1 MRRFI
6 IKRLLLL
13 IPMLLGIILIIFF
26 ISSLSPTSP
35 GRLILGPNV
44 EQELVDKLN
53 AKLGYDR
60 PFLVRYADYIAH
72 MVRGDFGRSYYTEK
86 PVFDVVF
93 ERLPV
98 TFRLAVFSLILSCL
112 IGIPIGVLSAVK
124 QYSIWDYLG
133 TTLAMFLSVIPGFWF
148 ALVLLLF
155 FTLNLGILPSSGA
168 STWQHF
174 VMPVIV
180 TAIASMALLMRMT
193 RTTMLEAIR
202 QDYIRTARAKGASE
216 KTVIWKHALRNALLP
231 VVTLIGVYFGVSM
244 GGTVITEMI
253 FTMPGLGTLVIES
266 VRKSDTPQ
274 VLAIVILLSIFFM
287 LVMLLVDILYAYL
300 DPRIK
305 SVYEAKET
313 IAVRK
318 GRFAFFRKL
327 INRFRLV

>member
-6 IKRLLLL
+6 VKRLALL
-13 IPMLLGIILIIFF
+13 IPMLLGIIFIVFF

-44 EQELVDKLN
+44 EQELVDKLD
-53 AKLGYDR
+53 AELGYDR

-86 PVFDVVF
+86 PVFDVIF
-93 ERLPV
+93 ERLPI

-133 TTLAMFLSVIPGFWF
+133 TSLAMFLSVIPGFWF

-155 FTLNLGILPSSGA
+155 FTLRLGILPSSGA

-174 VMPVIV
+174 VMPVVV
-180 TAIASMALLMRMT
+180 TAISTMAMLMRMT
-193 RTTMLEAIR
+193 RTTMLETIR
-202 QDYIRTARAKGASE
+202 QDYVRTARAKGVNE
-216 KTVIWKHALRNALLP
+216 GTVIWKHAFRNALLP
-231 VVTLIGVYFGVSM
+231 VVTLVGMYFGLAM

-253 FTMPGLGTLVIES
+253 FSMPGLGTLILDAI
-266 VRKSDTPQ
+266 RKNDTPQ
-274 VLAIVILLSIFFM
+274 VIAVVIFLSAFFLLI
-287 LVMLLVDILYAYL
+287 MLLVDILYAFL

-305 SVYEAKET
+305 SEYEAKQDR
-313 IAVRK
+313 ALKK
-318 GRFAFFRKL
+318 GRFRFIRNF
-327 INRFRLV
+327 INRFRMV